1 MILQTVVSQL
11 NLFTNNLCDAPC
23 TCSRALKLRGSY
35 YRVYEE
41 VLLAP
46 YGGGYAKNPDKEQ
59 LEQLPVQSSPGFL
72 VADGLLGMF
81 I

>member
-1 MILQTVVSQL
+1 MSKKSVHKNTHRNHPGKDKSLSG
-11 NLFTNNLCDAPC
+11 F
-23 TCSRALKLRGSY
+23 
-35 YRVYEE
+35 
-41 VLLAP
+41 LLAP

>member
-1 MILQTVVSQL
+1 MSKKSVHKNTHR
-11 NLFTNNLCDAPC
+11 NHPGKD
-23 TCSRALKLRGSY
+23 K
-35 YRVYEE
+35 
-41 VLLAP
+41 LAP

>member
-1 MILQTVVSQL
+1 MFCTRVFVLPAFTILGPH
-11 NLFTNNLCDAPC
+11 DAL
-23 TCSRALKLRGSY
+23 TQFEGMR
-35 YRVYEE
+35 
-41 VLLAP
+41 LAP